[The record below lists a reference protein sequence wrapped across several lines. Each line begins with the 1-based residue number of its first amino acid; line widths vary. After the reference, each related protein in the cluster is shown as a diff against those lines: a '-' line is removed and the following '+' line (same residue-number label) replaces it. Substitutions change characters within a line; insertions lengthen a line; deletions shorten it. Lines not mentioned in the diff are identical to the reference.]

1 MRILGER
8 NDVIAIILQ
17 AAEKHRVPA
26 DVALAFAWCES
37 KFVATAEGDL
47 NWAVRDGGKR
57 YERNVL
63 RQKRLTYNPARCE
76 PEAWH
81 SYGLFQLLACYHVGE
96 REHPSALLDPER
108 NAEIGCK
115 FIRSLLNRTG
125 GDPEAAR
132 LLFVGLPLEGASTEG
147 DRAKVLGNLRAA
159 RARFAGYA
167 PQQTPHDGGA
177 S

>member
-1 MRILGER
+1 MRILAER

-37 KFVATAEGDL
+37 RFVPSAEGDL
-47 NWAVRDGGKR
+47 NWSTREGSKR

-81 SYGLFQLLACYHVGE
+81 SYGLFQLLACYHVAD

-108 NAEIGCK
+108 NADVGCK
-115 FIRSLLNRTG
+115 FIRGLLNRTG
-125 GDPEAAR
+125 GDAEAAR
-132 LLFVGLPLEGASTEG
+132 LLFVGLPLDGESTAA

-159 RARFAGYA
+159 LERFKAYA
-167 PQQTPHDGGA
+167 PAHVPKKGEE